1 MQTIQ
6 QIMTREQIG
15 LEIDRVAQEWG
26 KTASQNRLSRQVRE
40 EIIKAAIRI
49 SKTQKSES
57 DPRIQTIM
65 DVEST
70 YVQCSKLLMG
80 LTKAKQQGE
89 INHEEYLTFEIQ
101 LRDQLSRLLNISRQ
115 LTLS

>member
-65 DVEST
+65 ESFLKD
-70 YVQCSKLLMG
+70 YCL
-80 LTKAKQQGE
+80 
-89 INHEEYLTFEIQ
+89 YLIM
-101 LRDQLSRLLNISRQ
+101 NY
-115 LTLS
+115 